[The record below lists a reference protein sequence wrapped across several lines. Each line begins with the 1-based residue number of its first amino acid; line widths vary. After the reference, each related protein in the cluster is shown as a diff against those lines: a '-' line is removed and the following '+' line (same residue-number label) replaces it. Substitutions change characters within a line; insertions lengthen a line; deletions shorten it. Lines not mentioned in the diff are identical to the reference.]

1 MHPGGY
7 EPMNYQRMK
16 SSLLFDNKQLWS
28 VGFIVMIRS
37 IGFGSTWPFMA
48 IFFNTDLGVP
58 VYLVGVIF
66 GVLAISSTGCQIIGG
81 HMTDFSG
88 RKRTMMLGSG
98 IGLVVYLSI
107 ILSLLFHFSVLIISV
122 LFVATSLSGG
132 FLFPAATAAVA
143 DVTSSENREKGYAIY
158 RILAN
163 VGWAVGPLIGSQIFD
178 AGVIWIFVLV
188 EISLVI
194 QFTLI
199 LAFLAETSIR
209 REQSRRASMLS
220 DFFVLDKALI
230 YFSAGTLLLMI
241 LTSQF
246 SVTLPL
252 YAVLKVHVLS
262 RDIGYIFMV
271 NGIVVVLGQLP
282 MTSIVSRYR
291 EVDAVI
297 LGMLFYIAGYL
308 LAAFSTSLIA
318 LMFDMAIITTGE
330 NLTTPSVTSIV
341 SRIAPVDRMG
351 RYMAFNGMANSTG
364 RALGPAVGSFFLY
377 LFFGSNVAIWL
388 ALDTFGIASL
398 AIMLI
403 VRQKRFVEKEGN
415 ELVI

>member
-1 MHPGGY
+1 MFGGRFL
-7 EPMNYQRMK
+7 NHQAAK
-16 SSLLFDNKQLWS
+16 DSLLLNNRPLWS

-48 IFFNTDLGVP
+48 IFFNRDLGVP

-66 GVLAISSTGCQIIGG
+66 GALAISSTGCQIIGG

-88 RKRTMMLGSG
+88 RKRTMVLGSG
-98 IGLVVYLSI
+98 IGLVIYLSI
-107 ILSLLFHFSVLIISV
+107 ILALIVHLSAVIISV

-143 DVTSSENREKGYAIY
+143 DVTSGEERERGYAIY
-158 RILAN
+158 RILSN
-163 VGWAVGPLIGSQIFD
+163 VGWAVGPIIGSLIFD
-178 AGVIWIFVLV
+178 AGVIWIFAVV

-199 LAFLAETSIR
+199 LALLAETSHR
-209 REQSRRASMLS
+209 GASLRRARRLA
-220 DFFVLDKALI
+220 DFVVIDRALVF
-230 YFSAGTLLLMI
+230 FSAGTLLLMI

-252 YAVLKVHVLS
+252 YASLKVHVPS
-262 RDIGYIFMV
+262 HDIGFIFMV

-282 MTSIVSRYR
+282 MTSIASRYR
-291 EVDAVI
+291 EVDAIIVGI
-297 LGMLFYIAGYL
+297 LFYVAGYL
-308 LAAFSTSLIA
+308 LVAFSASLSS
-318 LMFDMAIITTGE
+318 LMADMVIITIGE
-330 NLTTPSVTSIV
+330 NLTTPTVTSIV
-341 SRIAPVDRMG
+341 SRIAPVDKVG

-388 ALDTFGIASL
+388 TLDIFGIVSL
-398 AIMLI
+398 GIMLLI
-403 VRQKRFVEKEGN
+403 RHTKFVEKESK
-415 ELVI
+415 ELLV